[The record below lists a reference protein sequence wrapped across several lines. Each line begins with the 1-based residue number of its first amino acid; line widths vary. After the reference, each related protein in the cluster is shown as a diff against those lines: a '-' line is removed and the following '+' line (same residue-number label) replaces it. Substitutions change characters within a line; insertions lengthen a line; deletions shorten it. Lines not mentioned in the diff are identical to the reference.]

1 MSRASFRS
9 RSRSLATYAI
19 LRRNNHLKSSGVPW
33 PTKTQTKTLSEMGK
47 SWIFFKKFVP
57 QKLQAQYSLDSLDGS
72 WQRSQ
77 DSWNCSC
84 FCAIKSVRLWSC
96 AIQWHQWHCYCYL
109 KSPDGKKWTKEHTVN
124 IWFILMVIIWLMMVN
139 NHLVGGFNHPLW
151 KIWNSLGMMKFPTEW
166 KVIKNVP
173 KHQPEHQQ

>member
-1 MSRASFRS
+1 
-9 RSRSLATYAI
+9 
-19 LRRNNHLKSSGVPW
+19 
-33 PTKTQTKTLSEMGK
+33 MGK
-47 SWIFFKKFVP
+47 SWIFFKKFGP

-109 KSPDGKKWTKEHTVN
+109 KSPDGKNAKEHTVN

-139 NHLVGGFNHPLW
+139 NHLVGGFNQPL
-151 KIWNSLGMMKFPTEW
+151 
-166 KVIKNVP
+166 
-173 KHQPEHQQ
+173 